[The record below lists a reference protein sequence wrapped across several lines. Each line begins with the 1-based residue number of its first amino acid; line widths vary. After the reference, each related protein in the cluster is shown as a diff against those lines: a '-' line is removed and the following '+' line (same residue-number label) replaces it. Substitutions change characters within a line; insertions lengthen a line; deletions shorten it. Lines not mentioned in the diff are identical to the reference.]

1 MVRWWGAAGSQ
12 WLEIITL
19 IAATHLEQSNH
30 LPNQKQGTV
39 GKYNLTVN
47 LLDSSQD
54 PLEKLCIFLKGPQQ
68 SSSQLDY

>member
-19 IAATHLEQSNH
+19 IATHLEQSNH

-39 GKYNLTVN
+39 R
-47 LLDSSQD
+47 
-54 PLEKLCIFLKGPQQ
+54 I
-68 SSSQLDY
+68 